1 MNRGPSW
8 TTSTTRSEQPGTNH
22 LITEKERNDLM
33 AQGCCLCG
41 TPGFLYCCPAC
52 GEDALIESIEAIAD
66 IRAQREYEASM
77 TEGHDKP

>member
-1 MNRGPSW
+1 MNQDRLS
-8 TTSTTRSEQPGTNH
+8 TMSTTRSERPGTNH

-41 TPGFLYCCPAC
+41 APGFLYRCPAC

-66 IRAQREYEASM
+66 IRAQREYE
-77 TEGHDKP
+77 EQDDGGLC